1 MEANERNNEWVDE
14 VLEEGEV
21 DESEGQEKENARLR
35 CNVEACKGKAFTKPV
50 ALLRHWAE
58 IHEEKVTLCE

>member
-1 MEANERNNEWVDE
+1 MEAIERNNEWVNE

-35 CNVEACKGKAFTKPV
+35 CNVELARQGFHKT
-50 ALLRHWAE
+50 LR
-58 IHEEKVTLCE
+58 TPTGLG